1 MAVLVDSNVFI
12 EVERRGLRLGVLA
25 DIAGEPEAA
34 LSSITASELLVG
46 FYRAEASQRR
56 TNRETFLED
65 VFRLI
70 PVLPFD
76 LTVARVHARLSA
88 QLTDAGSRIGAHDLI
103 IAATALAHEYAVLTE
118 NVREFERVPGLAVR
132 RPEWP

>member
-25 DIAGEPEAA
+25 SIAREPEAA

-46 FYRAEASQRR
+46 FYRAEVSQRR

-65 VFRLI
+65 LFRLI

-88 QLTDAGSRIGAHDLI
+88 HLADAGSRIGAHDLI
-103 IAATALAHEYAVLTE
+103 IAATALAHGYAVLTE
-118 NVREFERVPGLAVR
+118 HVREFERVLGLVVR